1 MITANEL
8 KIKGIKALEEHL
20 KDQKEIGITVR
31 GKTKYVAMTIEQY
44 DYMREIELTQAYEQ
58 VMKEVAEGKYVVE
71 TASEHIARI
80 WPEIKPILDA

>member
-44 DYMREIELTQAYEQ
+44 DYMRELELAHAYEQ
-58 VMKEVAEGKYVVE
+58 VMKDVAQGKYVVE
-71 TASEHIARI
+71 TAEEHMSRV
-80 WPEIKPILDA
+80 WPEIESK